1 MTSKTLGDKPR
12 QGKWT
17 KEEESYVDLLIEEFR
32 CGALP
37 LREGTTLRS
46 FLSKMINCNPKRVS
60 KKYENTNYNG
70 KHKYEPSTIPMSL
83 EEMRR
88 RRERLQDHEQRFLEA
103 LKRSEDDLELDEESL
118 QASLDESRRTVAT
131 ASKERVLAAEMEDQA
146 MEALLKQHK
155 QKTAASCTNRSP
167 IASNGFQGRLAAE
180 IQSRMDLAN
189 HLSGSGA
196 PTPAGI
202 RDLSLSNTDNL
213 SLSLPSGFAS
223 PPTTA
228 KAQFRGNTSALH
240 SFSPPP
246 VPAKPHFSA
255 SDAQTS
261 LEKLASFDFMSSL
274 KQNPGLSKPA
284 TMSGLPLHLAELE
297 EDPLGWQVRLQRRT
311 GWTTRAQNL
320 LRDRTSFTQASML
333 AAEKAEA
340 ATFPRL
346 QYLNKPQ
353 HQEDVLKRDM
363 PFPGLSDQER
373 RRSFPQQG
381 AIDHLSQLKLATIM
395 TSGERR
401 SSMTDR
407 VFEATKRSSLM
418 SELEMMESLKRG
430 RERQEILDSFRPFKR
445 LR

>member
-17 KEEESYVDLLIEEFR
+17 KEEECYVDLLIEEFR

-118 QASLDESRRTVAT
+118 QASLDESRRSVAS
-131 ASKERVLAAEMEDQA
+131 ASRERAIATEMEDQA
-146 MEALLKQHK
+146 MEALLEQHK
-155 QKTAASCTNRSP
+155 QKTVANCTQRSS
-167 IASNGFQGRLAAE
+167 IASNGYQGRLAAE
-180 IQSRMDLAN
+180 IQSRMDFAN

-196 PTPAGI
+196 PNSADI
-202 RDLSLSNTDNL
+202 RDLSLSNTANL
-213 SLSLPSGFAS
+213 TLSLPSGFAS

-228 KAQFRGNTSALH
+228 TPQFRANTSSLH
-240 SFSPPP
+240 SAFPSPP
-246 VPAKPHFSA
+246 VPAKPHFGA

-261 LEKLASFDFMSSL
+261 LEKLASFDLISSL
-274 KQNPGLSKPA
+274 KQSPGFGKPT

-311 GWTTRAQNL
+311 GWTRAQNM
-320 LRDRTSFTQASML
+320 LRDRTLFTQASML

-346 QYLNKPQ
+346 QYMNKPQ
-353 HQEDVLKRDM
+353 HQEDVFKRDM
-363 PFPGLSDQER
+363 PFPSLSDPER
-373 RRSFPQQG
+373 RCSLPQPG
-381 AIDHLSQLKLATIM
+381 AFDHLSQLKLATLM
-395 TSGERR
+395 ASGERR

-407 VFEATKRSSLM
+407 VLEAARRSSLM

-430 RERQEILDSFRPFKR
+430 RERQEVLDSFRPFKR